1 MAQMLADPKE
11 AAAAPVRSEIP
22 VAPRAETPAP
32 TPAAVRQPP
41 ARRRLRLVVAA
52 LALIA
57 LVSGGRLWWRSH
69 YFVETDDAY
78 VAGRLHPVSAR
89 VAGVVSNVLVEDNRH
104 VHEGDLL
111 AELDPTDQRI
121 KVEQIVAQIEMT
133 EQLGVQADALIVLAR
148 AQASGAVAQ
157 VGQAD
162 AQLHRAKEDAAR
174 YAGLYGTSMKAVSK
188 SEVDAANAAL
198 AGAHAEWGSRRD
210 AVAATQAQIA
220 AAEAAR
226 DGIKYQSKVL
236 QVQLKDAQQQLR
248 YNSITAP
255 VSGRVG
261 KRSVE
266 VGMRIQPGQQLAAI
280 VQDNVWVVANFK
292 ETQLADVRPGQ
303 SASVVVDALPDR
315 PLSGRVESF
324 APASGSQF
332 ALLPADNATGNFTKI
347 VQRVPVKILLLPEE
361 VAALQ
366 GRLVPGMSVV
376 VEIRKG
382 APEPLLTS
390 GSH

>member
-11 AAAAPVRSEIP
+11 AAAAPVRSEMP
-22 VAPRAETPAP
+22 VAARAETPAP
-32 TPAAVRQPP
+32 AAARQPP

-57 LVSGGRLWWRSH
+57 VVSGGRLWWRSH

-78 VAGRLHPVSAR
+78 VAGRLHPISAR

-162 AQLHRAKEDAAR
+162 AQLYRAKEDAAR
-174 YAGLYGTSMKAVSK
+174 YVGLYGTSMKAVSK

-292 ETQLADVRPGQ
+292 ETQLADLRPGQ

-315 PLSGRVESF
+315 PLSGRVDSF

-361 VAALQ
+361 VTALQ

-382 APEPLLTS
+382 APEPLGTS